1 MAHISLLLQ
10 GNTDQIQLHYPAF
23 SELMRALE
31 IRRGDNTLEIGRVPS
46 NNYLFVPGDIVA
58 VNPGTDDGV
67 PSGDEW
73 WVLQVNKPHESNRDR
88 AGCHVF
94 WLNEQAAS
102 KDSIP
107 GKHFSLLP
115 NPVKVYFGSIIK
127 DNKIPV
133 VVLVEELSS
142 GWQSGNVLFTFT
154 N

>member
-1 MAHISLLLQ
+1 MLLQ

-73 WVLQVNKPHESNRDR
+73 WRSTSHMNQIEIELG
-88 AGCHVF
+88 AM
-94 WLNEQAAS
+94 
-102 KDSIP
+102 
-107 GKHFSLLP
+107 
-115 NPVKVYFGSIIK
+115 YFG
-127 DNKIPV
+127 
-133 VVLVEELSS
+133 
-142 GWQSGNVLFTFT
+142 
-154 N
+154 